1 MKKSIIILISIL
13 CITMTIACNG
23 KKDNRKE
30 FIEVYDSDSNETSI
44 ENEEEYSYDEQP
56 VEATDET
63 VDIDTDEDDDLLSK
77 GMYTIGG
84 ESKMLTTG
92 ETINLSEYETEV
104 EIYKDCI
111 IAGGLRYDFVKT
123 EGFWRVYSGTNLG
136 GGEDT
141 YYVDSD
147 YNIKLITSSTF
158 MGRTDWFET
167 PVSKN

>member
-1 MKKSIIILISIL
+1 MKNTIIILISIL
-13 CITMTIACNG
+13 CITMTTSCNS
-23 KKDNRKE
+23 KKNKRQE
-30 FIEVYDSDSNETSI
+30 LIEEYDSAPDKTNI

-56 VEATDET
+56 VETTDED

-77 GMYTIGG
+77 GMYTSGG

-92 ETINLSEYETEV
+92 ETINLSEYEIEV

-111 IAGGLRYDFVKT
+111 MAGGLRYDFVKT

>member
-1 MKKSIIILISIL
+1 
-13 CITMTIACNG
+13 MTIACNG

-44 ENEEEYSYDEQP
+44 EDEEEYSYDEQP

-141 YYVDSD
+141 
-147 YNIKLITSSTF
+147 NRFPT
-158 MGRTDWFET
+158 
-167 PVSKN
+167 

>member
-1 MKKSIIILISIL
+1 
-13 CITMTIACNG
+13 MTIACNG

-44 ENEEEYSYDEQP
+44 EDEEEYSYDEQP

-92 ETINLSEYETEV
+92 ETINLSEYETEI

-123 EGFWRVYSGTNLG
+123 EGFWRVYSGTNFG

>member
-1 MKKSIIILISIL
+1 
-13 CITMTIACNG
+13 MTIACNG

-44 ENEEEYSYDEQP
+44 EDEEEYSYDEQP

-104 EIYKDCI
+104 EIYKECI

>member
-1 MKKSIIILISIL
+1 
-13 CITMTIACNG
+13 MTIACNG

-44 ENEEEYSYDEQP
+44 EDEEEYSYDEQP

>member
-1 MKKSIIILISIL
+1 
-13 CITMTIACNG
+13 MTIACNG

-44 ENEEEYSYDEQP
+44 EDEEEYSYDEQP

-123 EGFWRVYSGTNLG
+123 EGLWRVYSGTNLG

>member
-1 MKKSIIILISIL
+1 
-13 CITMTIACNG
+13 MTIACNG

-44 ENEEEYSYDEQP
+44 EDEEEYSYDEQP

-167 PVSKN
+167 PVPKN

>member
-1 MKKSIIILISIL
+1 
-13 CITMTIACNG
+13 MTIACNG

-44 ENEEEYSYDEQP
+44 EDEEEYSYDEQP

-92 ETINLSEYETEV
+92 ETINLSEYETEI